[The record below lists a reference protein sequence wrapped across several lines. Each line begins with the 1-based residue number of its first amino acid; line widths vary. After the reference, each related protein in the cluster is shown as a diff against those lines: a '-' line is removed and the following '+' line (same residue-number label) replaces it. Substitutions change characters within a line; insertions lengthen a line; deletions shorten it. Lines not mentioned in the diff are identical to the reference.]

1 VSQPRYPLR
10 INVGFLINQPIG
22 TSRDIH
28 FDFPSVSLPPD
39 FDTIDF
45 QGVVRINRTPQGLL
59 FQGEFNA
66 KEREQC
72 VRCLTHFWQP
82 LHGEFEELYAFNPAK
97 FSGTRPA
104 KNSGTYPAKYSGTY
118 PAKYSGTYGGG
129 GGGDKTDTE
138 SESILPEDANVDLAP
153 MAREFL
159 LLDVPISPVC
169 KPDCKGLCPECG
181 ADLNVSPC
189 EHVLNHEQS
198 GIHE

>member
-97 FSGTRPA
+97 FSGT
-104 KNSGTYPAKYSGTY
+104 Y
-118 PAKYSGTYGGG
+118 
-129 GGGDKTDTE
+129 GGDKTDTE
-138 SESILPEDANVDLAP
+138 SVSILPEDANVDLAP